1 MNVDWLALAFIVLIV
16 VLFGMIWWSVPVR
29 P

>member
-1 MNVDWLALAFIVLIV
+1 MSVDWLALAFIVLIV
-16 VLFGMIWWSVPVR
+16 VLFIMIWTTVPAR

>member
-16 VLFGMIWWSVPVR
+16 VLFVMIWWSVPVR